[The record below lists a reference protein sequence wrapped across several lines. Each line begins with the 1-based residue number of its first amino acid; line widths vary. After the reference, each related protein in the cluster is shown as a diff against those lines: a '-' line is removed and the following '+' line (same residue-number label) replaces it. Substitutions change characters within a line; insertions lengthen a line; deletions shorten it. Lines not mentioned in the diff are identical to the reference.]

1 MSLPEEQSVTEIGMD
16 CVLPPKKT
24 GGLPITYQPSA
35 RRAKLAIQAYLLAKK
50 YNAPAEQLDALRANA
65 VIEIDNSNLNNCNGP
80 RKRWASEMLIVPHYD
95 LWDNRS
101 WYCEIKSNT
110 DNLWSLERM
119 PKWAYNGQLEPDI
132 GFMIGKTPYFTAPK
146 SQPH

>member
-16 CVLPPKKT
+16 HVPPPKKT
-24 GGLPITYQPSA
+24 GTLPITCQPSA

-50 YNAPAEQLDALRANA
+50 YNAPSEDLDALRASA
-65 VIEIDNSNLNNCNGP
+65 VIEIDNANLNNSNGS

-110 DNLWSLERM
+110 NDLWSLERM
-119 PKWAYNGQLEPDI
+119 TKWAYNGQLEPDI

-146 SQPH
+146 SLPH